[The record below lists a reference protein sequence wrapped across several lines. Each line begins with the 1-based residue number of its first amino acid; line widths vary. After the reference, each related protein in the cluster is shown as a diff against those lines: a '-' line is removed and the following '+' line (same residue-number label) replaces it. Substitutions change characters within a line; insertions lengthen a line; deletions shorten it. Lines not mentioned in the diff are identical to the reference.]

1 MRAALVLAHSESFW
15 YLAAM
20 APRTADI
27 QLSPITPA
35 DRPAMLDLFNYYV
48 GHGFAAF
55 PEQPLPLAF
64 IDRLL
69 DLAKGYPALAV
80 KDRAGRLL
88 GFGLLRPH
96 NPLPTFAHTAEITCF
111 LAPDCTRQGLGTRL
125 WQELERQATEKG
137 IRTILAGISSLND
150 GSLAFHR
157 RHGFVEAGRFRQIA
171 IKKGTAFDVVWMQK
185 ML

>member
-1 MRAALVLAHSESFW
+1 MEIRL
-15 YLAAM
+15 
-20 APRTADI
+20 T
-27 QLSPITPA
+27 PITPA
-35 DRPAMLDLFNYYV
+35 DRQPMLDVFNHYV
-48 GHGFAAF
+48 RHGFAAF

-69 DLAKGYPALAV
+69 DLAKGYPTLAV
-80 KDRAGRLL
+80 KDPAGRLL

-96 NPLPTFAHTAEITCF
+96 NPLPTFAHTAEITYF

-125 WQELERQATEKG
+125 LQTLEAGAREQG
-137 IRTILAGISSLND
+137 IRTILAGISSLNE

-157 RHGFVEAGRFRQIA
+157 KHGFVEAGRFCQVCR
-171 IKKGTAFDVVWMQK
+171 KNGTLFDVIWMQK

>member
-1 MRAALVLAHSESFW
+1 
-15 YLAAM
+15 
-20 APRTADI
+20 
-27 QLSPITPA
+27 
-35 DRPAMLDLFNYYV
+35 MLDLFNYYV
-48 GHGFAAF
+48 EHGFAAF

-69 DLAKGYPALAV
+69 DLAKGYPALVA

-111 LAPDCTRQGLGTRL
+111 LAPDCTRHGLGTRL
-125 WQELERQATEKG
+125 LQTLEAGAREKG
-137 IRTILAGISSLND
+137 IRTILAGISSLNES
-150 GSLAFHR
+150 SLAFHR
-157 RHGFVEAGRFRQIA
+157 KHGFIEVGRFRQVCT
-171 IKKGTAFDVVWMQK
+171 KKGTTFDVIWMQK

>member
-1 MRAALVLAHSESFW
+1 MEIRL
-15 YLAAM
+15 
-20 APRTADI
+20 T
-27 QLSPITPA
+27 PITPA
-35 DRPAMLDLFNYYV
+35 DRQPMLDVFNHYV
-48 GHGFAAF
+48 RHGFAAF

-69 DLAKGYPALAV
+69 DLAKGYPALAA
-80 KDRAGRLL
+80 KDPAGRLL

-96 NPLPTFAHTAEITCF
+96 NPLPTFAHTAEITYF

-125 WQELERQATEKG
+125 LQTLEAGAREQG
-137 IRTILAGISSLND
+137 IRTILAGISSLNE

-157 RHGFVEAGRFRQIA
+157 KHGFVEAGRFCQVCR
-171 IKKGTAFDVVWMQK
+171 KNGTLFDVIWMQK

>member
-1 MRAALVLAHSESFW
+1 ME
-15 YLAAM
+15 
-20 APRTADI
+20 I

-35 DRPAMLDLFNYYV
+35 DRPALLDLFNYYV
-48 GHGFAAF
+48 EHGFAAF
-55 PEQPLPLAF
+55 AEQPLPPAF

-69 DLAKGYPALAV
+69 DLAKGYPALTL

-96 NPLPTFAHTAEITCF
+96 NPLSTFAHTAEITYF
-111 LAPDCTRQGLGTRL
+111 LAPDCTRQGFGTRL
-125 WQELERQATEKG
+125 LRELERGAREKG

-150 GSLAFHR
+150 ASLAFHHK
-157 RHGFVEAGRFRQIA
+157 HGFVEVGRFRQVG
-171 IKKGTAFDVVWMQK
+171 IKKGTPFDVVWMQK